1 MISMKNKKNVALLI
15 AFGILLSMG
24 LGALSLAP
32 LAQGRSQVLAEEEAS
47 KTEEESKKDKEKETD
62 KAKETEKGKETETAK
77 ETEKETEKVSEKE
90 TEKAKETDKDV
101 DKAKDKDKGK
111 DKGKDKDKDKDANKD
126 KDAEPKLDQE
136 KEAEKAAKEWKK
148 DPSLWATKSSKKDK
162 TITVAG
168 QGQAFTDPD
177 IVSFN
182 VRVETTNPDILK
194 ALADNTEFA
203 NALVKKLKDLGVAD
217 SDIQTSRMD
226 FYIDYDY
233 SGAQRT
239 LRGYNVSQS
248 YAVTLRKISDFS
260 TIVPEVINEHVM
272 IDGVQLKKADTS
284 AEYQKAV
291 SRALTNAE
299 QVAETI
305 AKRLGV
311 KLDPIPKFVDESN
324 MGSDIGYY
332 GRDYEME
339 NMAAGKGDGVPSLET
354 GAITVNAQ
362 VKVVYQIVD

>member
-111 DKGKDKDKDKDANKD
+111 DKDKDAKKD

-148 DPSLWATKSSKKDK
+148 DPSVWATKSSKKDK

-182 VRVETTNPDILK
+182 VRVETTNLDILK

-226 FYIDYDY
+226 FYVDYDY
-233 SGAQRT
+233 SGGERT
-239 LRGYNVSQS
+239 MRGYNVSQS

-324 MGSDIGYY
+324 MGSDIDYY
-332 GRDYEME
+332 GRDFKME
-339 NMAAGKGDGVPSLET
+339 NMAGDGAGVPSLEA